1 MRKVYGKL
9 GGADGKKGEGKKV
22 TGAYGKEER
31 KGKRRS
37 AKEGKEP
44 DRVRREGR

>member
-1 MRKVYGKL
+1 MRKVCGKL
-9 GGADGKKGEGKKV
+9 GGADGKKGKGKKV
-22 TGAYGKEER
+22 RGACGKGER

-44 DRVRREGR
+44 DRVRREGK